1 MAEQLR
7 LVVPLHGE
15 QVSNMQQLVS
25 VMLVDD
31 EIMALNNLKNLID
44 WEEAGYTIVASE
56 TNPRN
61 ALESFHKYRPQ
72 IVLVDIMMPVMNGLE
87 LSREIFALNIPV
99 RILILT
105 SYKDFLYAKEA
116 VEIGISNYLVKHE
129 INEESLILELGKL
142 KYEIQ
147 NTETNDR
154 YLRQRLIRHLIGGLL
169 PPENLEIGIKNK
181 YLDFKIGSLAFLFA
195 KIDTSY
201 PILKEIS
208 VVAKSHS
215 NFIWDIFNL
224 ANDTEYMDAIRL
236 NPDEAVFVIYFKEEE
251 LKETVRE
258 IASKTCKKMQERFQQ
273 DYEHTISIVPIIV
286 DNKNQNI
293 RNIYSIAENS
303 FNYSVYMGKN
313 IIIDYESIP
322 TAVNSSFKEVSVILN
337 ELESDFV
344 KRDSESLKNRLN
356 IIFTLLGKPPWNPE
370 DVQNTCD
377 RLVFTLVKFRNKNSI
392 QDNPSKIEISN
403 LFNLNSIRKWFESEF
418 ISSVENAVTIDA
430 LRYSRIVRKI
440 LVILHHE
447 YNVDLSIEEIADR
460 IHLSAVY
467 IRKRFKNEIGI
478 TILGYLTKIR
488 MEKAIELLSTGEYKV
503 FEVAELVGY
512 SSSQYFS
519 KVFKKYSGL
528 RPLDYTS
535 GV

>member
-1 MAEQLR
+1 M
-7 LVVPLHGE
+7 
-15 QVSNMQQLVS
+15 
-25 VMLVDD
+25 
-31 EIMALNNLKNLID
+31 
-44 WEEAGYTIVASE
+44 
-56 TNPRN
+56 
-61 ALESFHKYRPQ
+61 ES
-72 IVLVDIMMPVMNGLE
+72 
-87 LSREIFALNIPV
+87 
-99 RILILT
+99 
-105 SYKDFLYAKEA
+105 
-116 VEIGISNYLVKHE
+116 
-129 INEESLILELGKL
+129 
-142 KYEIQ
+142 
-147 NTETNDR
+147 
-154 YLRQRLIRHLIGGLL
+154 
-169 PPENLEIGIKNK
+169 
-181 YLDFKIGSLAFLFA
+181 
-195 KIDTSY
+195 
-201 PILKEIS
+201 
-208 VVAKSHS
+208 
-215 NFIWDIFNL
+215 
-224 ANDTEYMDAIRL
+224 
-236 NPDEAVFVIYFKEEE
+236 
-251 LKETVRE
+251 
-258 IASKTCKKMQERFQQ
+258 
-273 DYEHTISIVPIIV
+273 
-286 DNKNQNI
+286 
-293 RNIYSIAENS
+293 
-303 FNYSVYMGKN
+303 
-313 IIIDYESIP
+313 
-322 TAVNSSFKEVSVILN
+322 
-337 ELESDFV
+337 
-344 KRDSESLKNRLN
+344 
-356 IIFTLLGKPPWNPE
+356 E